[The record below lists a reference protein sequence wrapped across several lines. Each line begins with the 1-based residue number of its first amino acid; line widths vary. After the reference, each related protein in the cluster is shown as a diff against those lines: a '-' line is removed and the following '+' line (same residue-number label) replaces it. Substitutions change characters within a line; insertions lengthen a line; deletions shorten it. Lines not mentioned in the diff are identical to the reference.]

1 MSQTLDDTGRLDT
14 MITELSVHL
23 WGPKS
28 SSLYHTKSEIKK
40 LAEAYAIQ
48 ELEKLKE
55 NTTNPKGEW
64 KYGIVAIQYI
74 EAAINRLKGEHDKSN
89 D

>member
-40 LAEAYAIQ
+40 LAEAYAIH
-48 ELEKLKE
+48 ELEKLNNKWE
-55 NTTNPKGEW
+55 SRRLIGTVTARIDIDEV
-64 KYGIVAIQYI
+64 IA
-74 EAAINRLKGEHDKSN
+74 RLKEHN
-89 D
+89 QPNN